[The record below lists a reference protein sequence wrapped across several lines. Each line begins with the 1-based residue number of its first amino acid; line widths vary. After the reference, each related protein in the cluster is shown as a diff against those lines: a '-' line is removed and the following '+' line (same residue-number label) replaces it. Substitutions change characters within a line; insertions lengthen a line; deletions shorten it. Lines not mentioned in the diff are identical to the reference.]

1 MDNISTAF
9 LAISLIIIMFGMGLS
24 LVSNDFKRILVSP
37 KAILTGLINQIILLP
52 LVGFIL
58 IKVFTLPPEIAIG
71 VIILAACPGGPTSN
85 LITHLAKGDTALSVS
100 LTAISSFITL
110 LTIPFV
116 INLGLYIILGE
127 NTPIKLDILQTIA
140 QVFIIVIIPVVLG
153 MLVRATKETFADRME
168 RPVRIASAIVFILV
182 LVGIILKERANIVP
196 YFQQA
201 GIVALLLNM
210 LTMLLGFLSA
220 KIMKL
225 SFQQGISISIE
236 SGIQNGTLAIAIAT
250 VLLSNTSY
258 AIAPAVYSLIMFLTG
273 GVIIFWSLKS
283 GNNLDD
289 QKNAS
294 FESS

>member
-24 LVSNDFKRILVSP
+24 LDSNDFKRILLSP
-37 KAILTGLINQIILLP
+37 KAILTGLINQIIFLP
-52 LVGFIL
+52 LMGFIL

-116 INLGLYIILGE
+116 INLGLYTILGE
-127 NTPIKLDILQTIA
+127 NTLIKLDILQTIA
-140 QVFIIVIIPVVLG
+140 QVFIIVIVPVVLG
-153 MLVRATKETFADRME
+153 MLVRAKKETFADRME
-168 RPVRIASAIVFILV
+168 KPVRIASAIVFVLV

-201 GIVALLLNM
+201 GIVTLLLNV
-210 LTMLLGFLSA
+210 LTMLLGFLAA

-225 SFQQGISISIE
+225 SFKQGISISIE

-250 VLLSNTSY
+250 ILLSNTSY

-273 GVIIFWSLKS
+273 GVIIFWSLKR
-283 GNNLDD
+283 GNNLDAK
-289 QKNAS
+289 KNAP
-294 FESS
+294 F